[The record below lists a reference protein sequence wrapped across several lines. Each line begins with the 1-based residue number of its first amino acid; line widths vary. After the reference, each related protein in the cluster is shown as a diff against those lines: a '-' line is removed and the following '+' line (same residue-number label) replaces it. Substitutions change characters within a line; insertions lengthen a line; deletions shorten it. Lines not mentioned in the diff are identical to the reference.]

1 MKPAIRTLLLLLL
14 LFAGSGCSAL
24 IYEVTWY
31 QELQLAIGS
40 TSVSLGILLATFMGG
55 LALGSLVLPRLN
67 LRRFHPFCVFAA
79 IEAGVAVLG
88 ILVTSTMPLIVRL
101 YVAGAEHGL
110 KGMLFRG
117 FVAAIAML
125 PSTILMGASLPAT
138 VRWIESTKRGVSW
151 WALLYGGNTVGA
163 VTGCLLAGF
172 YLLRVH
178 NMATATYVA
187 AAINLFVAAGGFRL
201 AGVSPQGAG
210 LSESEGAAV
219 FERTIY
225 PLWSIYLG
233 IALSGACA
241 LGAEVVFTRVLGIL
255 LMATVYAFSIILS
268 VFLAGLAGGA
278 AVSSWLIRKLEPGGA
293 LGWSQLLVTSGIA
306 WAAMTIEHD
315 LPDGARILLL
325 SPNPWRMFFFD
336 LAFCAWAILP
346 SALLW
351 GASFP
356 LACAAAVRSPK
367 QDSARVAGT
376 IYAANTLGSI
386 VGALIASIVLIPWL
400 GVQGAQR
407 VILILA
413 GVAGLMV
420 LLSSTRWKTMP
431 LPLAV
436 AIGGIAWMAYTL
448 PAVPPEMIAFG
459 RQAGGLLGLGDVVY
473 VAEGRNSSVA
483 ITKFSLPQPGVG
495 ISVNGH
501 VEATTDPVDMRLQR
515 MVAHL
520 PGVLHPHPRSVLGI
534 GFGAGVSAGS
544 FTRYPGM
551 RHITVCEIEP
561 VIPPASARFFVRQ
574 NYDVYH
580 DPRTQIVYD
589 DARHYLLTTNSTFD
603 IIASDPL
610 DVFAKGTAA
619 LYTREYFEVVKR
631 RLNPGGFFSLYVPLY
646 EADDPTVRSEL
657 ETFFQAFPNATL
669 WSNTRR
675 GKGYDMVFMATL
687 EPLRIDLD
695 EVERRLARPEY
706 APVLES
712 IRDAGFP
719 SVFDL
724 FGTWSGQKNDVGRWS
739 AGAEIN
745 TDANLRLSYLAGWA
759 INSFASDELYSKI
772 TQYREDPAEVFT
784 GSPASLDA
792 LRDAIRRQAP

>member
-1 MKPAIRTLLLLLL
+1 
-14 LFAGSGCSAL
+14 
-24 IYEVTWY
+24 
-31 QELQLAIGS
+31 
-40 TSVSLGILLATFMGG
+40 
-55 LALGSLVLPRLN
+55 
-67 LRRFHPFCVFAA
+67 
-79 IEAGVAVLG
+79 
-88 ILVTSTMPLIVRL
+88 MPLIVRL
-101 YVAGAEHGL
+101 YVTGAEHGL
-110 KGMLFRG
+110 QGMLFRG
-117 FVAAIAML
+117 FVAGLAML

-138 VRWIESTKRGVSW
+138 VRWIESTRRGVSW
-151 WALLYGGNTVGA
+151 WALLYGSNTAGA
-163 VTGCLLAGF
+163 VSGCLLAGF

-187 AAINLFVAAGGFRL
+187 AAINLLVAATAFRL
-201 AGVSPQGAG
+201 AGVSSQHTGF
-210 LSESEGAAV
+210 SEPDGAAT
-219 FERTIY
+219 FDRTPY

-241 LGAEVVFTRVLGIL
+241 LGAEVIFTRVLGIL
-255 LMATVYAFSIILS
+255 LMATVYAFSIILA
-268 VFLAGLAGGA
+268 VFLTGLAGGA
-278 AVSSWLIRKLEPGGA
+278 AVSSWLIRKMAPGSA
-293 LGWSQLLVTSGIA
+293 LGWCQLLVTSGIA
-306 WAAMTIEHD
+306 WAAMIIEHD
-315 LPDGARILLL
+315 LPGGARILLL

-336 LAFCAWAILP
+336 MAFCAWAILP
-346 SALLW
+346 PAILW

-376 IYAANTLGSI
+376 VYAANTLGSI
-386 VGALIASIVLIPWL
+386 VGALVVSIVLIPWL

-407 VILILA
+407 VVLSIAGLA
-413 GVAGLMV
+413 GLLV
-420 LLSSTRWKTMP
+420 LLSSARSKTMA
-431 LPLAV
+431 LPLAI
-436 AIGGIAWMAYTL
+436 AMGGIAWMAYTI

-459 RQAGGLLGLGDVVY
+459 RRAGSFGLGHVIY

-520 PGVLHPHPRSVLGI
+520 PGLAHPHPMSVLGI

-551 RHITVCEIEP
+551 RHITICEIEP
-561 VIPPASARFFVRQ
+561 VIPPASARFFGPQ

-631 RLNPGGFFSLYVPLY
+631 RLNPGGLFSLYVPLY
-646 EADDPTVRSEL
+646 EADEPTVRSEL

-687 EPLRIDLD
+687 EPLRLNLD
-695 EVERRLARPEY
+695 EVQQRLARPEY

-712 IRDAGFP
+712 LRDTGFP
-719 SVFDL
+719 SIFDL

-739 AGAEIN
+739 SGADIN
-745 TDANLRLSYLAGWA
+745 TDANLRLSYLAGLA
-759 INSFASDELYSKI
+759 INSFAADELYRKI
-772 TQYREDPAEVFT
+772 TQYREDPAGVFT
-784 GSPASLDA
+784 GSPGHLSA